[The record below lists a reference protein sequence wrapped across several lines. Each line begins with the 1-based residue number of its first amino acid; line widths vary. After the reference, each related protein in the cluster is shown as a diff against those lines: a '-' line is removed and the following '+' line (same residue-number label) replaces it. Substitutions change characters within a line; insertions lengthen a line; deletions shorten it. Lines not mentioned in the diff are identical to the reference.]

1 LSANWLW
8 ILRSSYSANFQLNA
22 NFSSFA
28 DIAEKLGRSETWVAA
43 AFYGNMPFAQ
53 EDIDGLVKILEID
66 PLAVEAISPAVNY
79 FPDRAS
85 KFETPPRD
93 PTIYRLYEIVLV
105 YGYAFKSI
113 IAEKFGDGIM
123 SAICFTSKID
133 KEVDEEGTWVKVGP
147 HLLRRK
153 LFLILT
159 QFIDHPPWQV
169 PSLYQVLN
177 WTIAPSPKS

>member
-1 LSANWLW
+1 MADLSYIATLPSANQALFHAK
-8 ILRSSYSANFQLNA
+8 IAKKY
-22 NFSSFA
+22 SFA

-66 PLAVEAISPAVNY
+66 PLMVEAISPAVNY

-133 KEVDEEGTWVKVGP
+133 KEVDEEGTWVKIT
-147 HLLRRK
+147 LRGK
-153 LFLILT
+153 FLPYIK
-159 QFIDHPPWQV
+159 
-169 PSLYQVLN
+169 Y
-177 WTIAPSPKS
+177 